1 MLRSLLPPLLLD
13 DGGSVLMK
21 GLEEEVEGGGGG
33 GKSDGWLVMGRR
45 YGFGQYTGMLHH
57 TRRPSVGPSAQ
68 PAYLARVL
76 FLVGVRFGFVVC
88 GLLFFLVI
96 GISVSEDRSGAVA

>member
-1 MLRSLLPPLLLD
+1 MSI
-13 DGGSVLMK
+13 GMSH
-21 GLEEEVEGGGGG
+21 
-33 GKSDGWLVMGRR
+33 WLASHRR
-45 YGFGQYTGMLHH
+45 FNRDAIGPQFGFGQYTGMLHH

-88 GLLFFLVI
+88 GLLFFFSYRHFSFRGPKRGGGVNACLMLNSKW
-96 GISVSEDRSGAVA
+96 GLLLGQYWRT